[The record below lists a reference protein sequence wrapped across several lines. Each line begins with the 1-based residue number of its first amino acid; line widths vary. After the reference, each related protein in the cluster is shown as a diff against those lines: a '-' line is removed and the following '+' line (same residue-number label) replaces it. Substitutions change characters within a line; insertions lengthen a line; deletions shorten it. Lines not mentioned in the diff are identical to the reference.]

1 MTEESRIAL
10 VVAAITLFTSLA
22 GTVLG
27 GKFNQWQWER
37 QSVVDQKRAILEQR
51 VKLIERTSI
60 IINSAPRAQA
70 LQSRLELDRDMAL
83 LKLRCSDPPKKGVPV
98 PEHCKRELNM
108 DSTQAT
114 QQEQVKLMAEF
125 SSTLQLAALYFGPK
139 TRSSISAIPPKTQ
152 WWKVDESNL
161 REILRSMADELTYF
175 EKPAD
180 T

>member
-10 VVAAITLFTSLA
+10 IVASITLATSLA

-37 QSVVDQKRAILEQR
+37 QSAVDQKRAIFEQR
-51 VKLIERTSI
+51 VKLIERTSV

-70 LQSRLELDRDMAL
+70 LQARLELDANL
-83 LKLRCSDPPKKGVPV
+83 AQLKLACADPSKKGVQV
-98 PEHCKRELNM
+98 PDHCKRELNM

-139 TRSSISAIPPKTQ
+139 TRSAIAVIPPKTQ
-152 WWKVDESNL
+152 WWKVDDSIL
-161 REILRSMADELTYF
+161 REILRSMADELVTF
-175 EKPAD
+175 EG
-180 T
+180 

>member
-10 VVAAITLFTSLA
+10 VVAAITLATSLA

-37 QSVVDQKRAILEQR
+37 QNAVDQKRAVVEQR
-51 VKLIERTSI
+51 VKLIERTSV

-70 LQSRLELDRDMAL
+70 LQARLGLAANL
-83 LKLRCSDPPKKGVPV
+83 AQFKLACADPPKKGVPV
-98 PEHCKRELNM
+98 PEHCKRDLDM

-114 QQEQVKLMAEF
+114 QQEQVKLMVEF

-139 TRSSISAIPPKTQ
+139 TRSAIAAIPPRTG
-152 WWKVDESNL
+152 WWEVDEKIL
-161 REILRSMADELTYF
+161 REILQSMIDELMTF
-175 EKPAD
+175 
-180 T
+180 